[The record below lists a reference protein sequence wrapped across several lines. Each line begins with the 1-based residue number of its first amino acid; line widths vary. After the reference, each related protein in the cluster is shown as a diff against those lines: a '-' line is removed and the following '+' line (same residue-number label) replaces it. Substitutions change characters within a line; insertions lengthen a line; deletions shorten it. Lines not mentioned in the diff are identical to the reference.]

1 MKIAILTAPNQ
12 WFIPYAEQLA
22 EKIPYAKLYFDSTE
36 MVESFELVFILSYHK
51 ILDRTFLDK
60 HKYNLVVHASALP
73 KGKGWSPMFWQV
85 LEGKREIVFSLFNA
99 SSAVDSGEIYLQET
113 LHLSGLELYEEL
125 RQKQA
130 EMCQKLC
137 LEFLEKFPHLSPK
150 AQSGEESFYPKRS
163 PKDSELNP
171 AKSLDEQFNLLRIVS
186 NEEFP
191 AFFYKDG
198 KKFILKIYAESASS
212 AGGGVI
218 SSLIIELENY
228 VFLNATQQKEILNY
242 RNDPRINANFYTR
255 HTIGFKEHCAFVES
269 LRGNLCK
276 EYFVLRFHQRF
287 LGSINFTKSK
297 ERAEFGF
304 FGNPDISG
312 MGRTL
317 EQVSLFYAFYV
328 LRVQE
333 LCLEVFSHNKQV
345 INLHKKF
352 GFQVVGEKSIKDAK
366 VLLMSCSA
374 GGGEALVILL
384 FFRIFSWQ
392 KILNNHC
399 FSKEYFKK
407 YFENYILAKLFF
419 NTQLSP
425 LKIYKNHILSG
436 EFSSTF
442 LTSFERIYHA

>member
-1 MKIAILTAPNQ
+1 M
-12 WFIPYAEQLA
+12 
-22 EKIPYAKLYFDSTE
+22 
-36 MVESFELVFILSYHK
+36 
-51 ILDRTFLDK
+51 
-60 HKYNLVVHASALP
+60 
-73 KGKGWSPMFWQV
+73 
-85 LEGKREIVFSLFNA
+85 
-99 SSAVDSGEIYLQET
+99 
-113 LHLSGLELYEEL
+113 
-125 RQKQA
+125 
-130 EMCQKLC
+130 
-137 LEFLEKFPHLSPK
+137 
-150 AQSGEESFYPKRS
+150 
-163 PKDSELNP
+163 
-171 AKSLDEQFNLLRIVS
+171 
-186 NEEFP
+186 
-191 AFFYKDG
+191 
-198 KKFILKIYAESASS
+198 
-212 AGGGVI
+212 
-218 SSLIIELENY
+218 
-228 VFLNATQQKEILNY
+228 
-242 RNDPRINANFYTR
+242 
-255 HTIGFKEHCAFVES
+255 ES

-352 GFQVVGEKSIKDAK
+352 GFQIVGEKSVKDAK

-374 GGGEALVILL
+374 GGGETLIILL
-384 FFRIFSWQ
+384 FFRIFLWQ

-399 FSKEYFKK
+399 LFKAHFKK
-407 YFENYILAKLFF
+407 YFENYILTRLFF

-425 LKIYKNHILSG
+425 LKIHKSHTLSG
-436 EFSSTF
+436 ETL